1 LPFENATLR
10 SLPEHQQLKV
20 FFTYW
25 TRKEAYIKAVRKRL
39 SIPLD
44 RFDVTLTPGEPLV
57 GLRSDKCFKCG
68 NCGGR
73 GDADLN
79 GAKIIAAI
87 GAVVNQ
93 PGDSNSLCCNISTDS
108 SGLLKAHTV
117 AASGQCG

>member
-1 LPFENATLR
+1 MLHPNSWSFHQLR
-10 SLPEHQQLKV
+10 
-20 FFTYW
+20 FFLEY
-25 TRKEAYIKAVRKRL
+25 KGIKHGVEVIAVPPAYTSQTCHHCLHI
-39 SIPLD
+39 
-44 RFDVTLTPGEPLV
+44 
-57 GLRSDKCFKCG
+57 GLHSDKCFKCG

-79 GAKIIAAI
+79 GAKNIAI